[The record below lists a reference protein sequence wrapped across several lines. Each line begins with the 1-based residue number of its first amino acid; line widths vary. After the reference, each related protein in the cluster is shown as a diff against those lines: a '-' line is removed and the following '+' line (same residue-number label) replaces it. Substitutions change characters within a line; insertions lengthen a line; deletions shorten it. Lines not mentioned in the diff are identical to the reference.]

1 MANVNKLVLKN
12 TASNGD
18 AFDRLRVSQPMT
30 LFSSHSVF
38 DKEANLYGEVISGG
52 GTSVHNANSY
62 IAMNVS
68 TNGDGVVRQSYEYI
82 PYQPGK
88 SKLMMFTGV
97 INTAAVANVTSRI
110 GCFDSSVQKTVV
122 SRGGNGVFF
131 EMSGTTMSV
140 GLRTADDS
148 GSPGDN
154 DTKVTQASWNLDAF
168 DGTGPSGLTL
178 TTSDWETTQLYVI
191 DVQWLGVGRIRYGIY
206 YQGII
211 RYCHEFLNTG
221 KTVPFMKLA
230 KLPVRYE
237 IFSTG
242 VGAAGEMRMI
252 CASVMNE
259 DGGQKLLGNTWS
271 YVSPSTS
278 TDNQV
283 FAMRLKTASN
293 RKSVRVTNVIFTPQ
307 SSNSYVA
314 WELIRIPSTDYTPN
328 GAWVD
333 SGSPS
338 VEYNVDGSVV
348 TTNQVKI
355 WGEVSLGR
363 STSSSSIADLF
374 TSFPLTSEI
383 DGTSFVYI
391 VHAIQTTSTNVGLSV
406 NWNELR

>member
-1 MANVNKLVLKN
+1 LLIVRGKKTKYVKRKSIQIKIQIRKQMATLEVGKLVLSDATQN
-12 TASNGD
+12 ND
-18 AFDRLRVSQPMT
+18 AFDRLRVSQPVT
-30 LFSSHSVF
+30 LFDSHSVF
-38 DKEANLYGEVISGG
+38 DKEPSLYEEVISGG

-68 TNGDGVVRQSYEYI
+68 TNGDFIIRQSYRYI

-97 INTAAVANVTSRI
+97 MNTAAVANVTSRI

-131 EMSGTTMSV
+131 ELDGTTMNV
-140 GLRTADDS
+140 VLRTADDA

-178 TTSDWETTQLYVI
+178 TTSDWQNTQLYVI
-191 DVQWLGVGRIRYGIY
+191 DFQWLGVGRIRYGIY
-206 YQGII
+206 YQGVI

-237 IFSTG
+237 IRSDG

-252 CASVMNE
+252 CASVMSE
-259 DGGQKLLGNTWS
+259 GGDQPIGNTWS

-283 FAMRLKTASN
+283 FAMRLKAAEN
-293 RKSVRVTNVIFTPQ
+293 RKTVQVTNISMTPTG
-307 SSNSYVA
+307 NADYIA
-314 WELIRIPSTDYTPN
+314 WELIRIPDADYTH
-328 GAWVD
+328 GKWWV
-333 SGSPS
+333 GGQWITWCG
-338 VEYNVDGSVV
+338 V
-348 TTNQVKI
+348 QH
-355 WGEVSLGR
+355 WR
-363 STSSSSIADLF
+363 
-374 TSFPLTSEI
+374 
-383 DGTSFVYI
+383 
-391 VHAIQTTSTNVGLSV
+391 
-406 NWNELR
+406 